1 MRYLAQ
7 FKVEV
12 KNFNPYLRLYFHLQN
27 KDPLIGLLVGSA
39 LISILTAQYDDAVS
53 ITIAVIIVVT
63 VGFVQEHR
71 SEKVLEKLTRL
82 IPPKARLIRNQIER
96 DVFASELVVGDI
108 VLLAAGD
115 RVPADVRLFEG
126 TVSFFRFFISLID

>member
-1 MRYLAQ
+1 M
-7 FKVEV
+7 
-12 KNFNPYLRLYFHLQN
+12 
-27 KDPLIGLLVGSA
+27 
-39 LISILTAQYDDAVS
+39 
-53 ITIAVIIVVT
+53 
-63 VGFVQEHR
+63 
-71 SEKVLEKLTRL
+71 EKLTRL

-126 TVSFFRFFISLID
+126 KVSFL

>member
-1 MRYLAQ
+1 M
-7 FKVEV
+7 
-12 KNFNPYLRLYFHLQN
+12 
-27 KDPLIGLLVGSA
+27 
-39 LISILTAQYDDAVS
+39 
-53 ITIAVIIVVT
+53 T

-126 TVSFFRFFISLID
+126 TVSYLRFLFNVSSYN

>member
-1 MRYLAQ
+1 M
-7 FKVEV
+7 
-12 KNFNPYLRLYFHLQN
+12 
-27 KDPLIGLLVGSA
+27 
-39 LISILTAQYDDAVS
+39 
-53 ITIAVIIVVT
+53 
-63 VGFVQEHR
+63 
-71 SEKVLEKLTRL
+71 EKLTRL

-126 TVSFFRFFISLID
+126 TVSIFLHLFNHLINLLVGIDNFSREGSFWFVVQ